1 MVKVMTQPLF
11 MDKNFM
17 KIIPIL
23 DFSERT
29 KYMYADKGTCIFVA
43 GCDFKQTGNIE
54 LQ

>member
-1 MVKVMTQPLF
+1 MVKVMTKPLF

-17 KIIPIL
+17 KISIQ

-43 GCDFKQTGNIE
+43 GCDFKQTGNVE
-54 LQ
+54 RQ